1 MTIEVIET
9 EEGLEI
15 SWDPEDPIERGL
27 NDLSQQEFL
36 QIILKEAEKVIA
48 EHEIAQKSSGG
59 NTFEQ
64 EFLAK

>member
-9 EEGLEI
+9 EEGFEI

-27 NDLSQQEFL
+27 NYLNEEDFL
-36 QIILKEAEKVIA
+36 RIILEKAEKVIA
-48 EHEIAQKSSGG
+48 EHQIVQKGSEE

>member
-9 EEGLEI
+9 EEGFEI

-27 NDLSQQEFL
+27 NDLSEQELL
-36 QIILKEAEKVIA
+36 QIILKEAERIIS
-48 EHEIAQKSSGG
+48 EHEIAQKSSGE

-64 EFLAK
+64 EFMAK

>member
-9 EEGLEI
+9 EEGFEI

-27 NDLSQQEFL
+27 NDLNEEDFL
-36 QIILKEAEKVIA
+36 RIILEKAEKVIA
-48 EHEIAQKSSGG
+48 EHQIAQKGSDE